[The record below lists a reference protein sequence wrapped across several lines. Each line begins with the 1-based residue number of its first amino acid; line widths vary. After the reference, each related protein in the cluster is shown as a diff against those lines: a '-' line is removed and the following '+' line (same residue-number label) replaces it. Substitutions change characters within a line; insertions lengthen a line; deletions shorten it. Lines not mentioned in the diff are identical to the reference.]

1 MSSQPFTQTLVE
13 SKGKAPVVISLFGAF
28 EFSVNGA
35 VVTGFR
41 SNKTRALL
49 AYLLLTRPQRVLRT
63 TLIDLLWPGYTDK
76 SAQSNLRQTL
86 LNLRNLLAP
95 FGLLKSDRKYVQL
108 YNDSALLWCDAQRF
122 TTLLDACHQHEHRS
136 LAACPRC
143 RSQIQVAVALY
154 QGALLENFPATDSEP
169 FNRWLQSQR
178 AHFAEAFTE
187 AQTTLTTAGRPAG
200 NLPSPLTTLVGRT
213 VELTNLVRKM
223 GHTTYR
229 CVSLVGPGGIGKTR
243 LAVALGTEMQPN
255 FPDGVWVVELSGLA
269 PSTPDEPTEQL
280 HDRLAA
286 AMASAIGL
294 TFYGTTRPTE
304 QVAKHLA
311 DKGALL
317 ILDSFEHLV
326 AGAAW
331 LPSLLTTSPRLRLLI
346 TTRHRLP
353 LHSQLVY
360 HVEGLGVPPAAAVNG
375 FPAHLVA
382 QYAGVQLFVE
392 RAESAGL
399 TLALDGETL
408 AAVGRL
414 CHLVEGSPW
423 AIEVAAAM
431 LDQHT
436 PAALLAAIQG
446 NYRTLT
452 TNLLDVPARQRSAE
466 ALFLTVWSLLTA
478 EEAQTL
484 ARCAVFR
491 GGFTLDAA
499 QRVAATTPATLEA
512 LVQKSLLH
520 PGAADR
526 YTMHDLVRQ
535 FAEEQLG
542 RDAASAQQSRT
553 AHAIYFTAL
562 LATWQ
567 PDDATLLRF
576 RTAVT
581 QDWENVQAAW
591 AWAVE
596 SGQVTLLQQG
606 VGGLA
611 EFYNLVEL
619 YLEADA
625 ILGRAIDQ
633 VRLLLDAAHA
643 AGATAADH
651 RVLQTLLAHLL
662 WRQCYFVN
670 GALTETERA
679 APLAQELLTLAHDLD
694 DGALR
699 TRAYYQLSIVAYFQS
714 DSQRQE
720 QLLLQAL
727 SLAQHHGTIYDQ
739 IVCLNLLGAGRA
751 RQMDVAAALEHFHQA
766 LALTQHGH
774 YAFYD
779 LMVLN
784 NIGSLQVSTGDF
796 TAAMT
801 TFQRARQSA
810 LTVAFK
816 IRLAFITASLGE
828 IAYLVG
834 DYATACAQLTEAY
847 QHYVEIRDYVI
858 EPQILNILG
867 ALSAELGDDTAALDH
882 CQRALASTGGHLYV
896 VQHSALCTLG
906 HLHRRQEQW
915 DAAAAR
921 YQQALALSQAVH
933 QVTDELLSQ
942 TYLAAIALAQ
952 GDATSA
958 LVTVEPLLAHFAT
971 SFFTPQQRPQELL
984 LIAYQI
990 LIANGDPRALAVL
1003 QQAWALVQKQL
1014 AQIDDPRLRHTFLT
1028 NVPVNRV
1035 LARLVE

>member
-1 MSSQPFTQTLVE
+1 M
-13 SKGKAPVVISLFGAF
+13 
-28 EFSVNGA
+28 
-35 VVTGFR
+35 
-41 SNKTRALL
+41 
-49 AYLLLTRPQRVLRT
+49 
-63 TLIDLLWPGYTDK
+63 
-76 SAQSNLRQTL
+76 RQTL
-86 LNLRNLLAP
+86 TNLRNCLAP
-95 FGLLKSDRKYVQL
+95 FDLL
-108 YNDSALLWCDAQRF
+108 DSNRTHLSLKRDPATLWCDVHQFEA
-122 TTLLDACHQHEHRS
+122 LLDACQQHEHRT
-136 LAACPRC
+136 LADCAVCRPRL
-143 RSQIQVAVALY
+143 QQAVALA
-154 QGALLENFPATDSEP
+154 QAPLLEHFLATDSNP
-169 FNRWLQSQR
+169 FNAWLQSQR
-178 AHFAEAFTE
+178 ERLAARLAT
-187 AQTTLTTAGRPAG
+187 AQAALAAGATVRG
-200 NLPSPLTTLVGRT
+200 NLPPPLTSLVGRDHELAAL
-213 VELTNLVRKM
+213 VEKLQDDV
-223 GHTTYR
+223 YR
-229 CVSLVGPGGIGKTR
+229 CVSLIGPGGIGKTR
-243 LAVALGTEMQPN
+243 LAVAVGARLQEA

-535 FAEEQLG
+535 FAEAQLG

-633 VRLLLDAAHA
+633 VRLLLDAAHT

-942 TYLAAIALAQ
+942 TYLAAVTLA
-952 GDATSA
+952 
-958 LVTVEPLLAHFAT
+958 
-971 SFFTPQQRPQELL
+971 
-984 LIAYQI
+984 
-990 LIANGDPRALAVL
+990 
-1003 QQAWALVQKQL
+1003 
-1014 AQIDDPRLRHTFLT
+1014 
-1028 NVPVNRV
+1028 
-1035 LARLVE
+1035 